1 MNPIFMNFENYNGMV
16 TVDNYTTAFGGTTV
30 NSGNAYTG
38 IYGYPEATGAT
49 APTMSILAGHP
60 PSTWAGSE
68 QLAATMYGMGGGV
81 WMGCAD
87 ATAYKGISFW
97 VRGTSGKGTF
107 DFSIS
112 MASTQLP
119 SGTNNAGGGTCPG
132 VAASTGVKATC
143 VDPAMTSIPLTQD
156 WSQVTI
162 MWSDFTPG
170 LSGTTS
176 VVPNGDNIVGM
187 AWSVPLAFEADP
199 SKPADAGVYVPVPET
214 LVFDIDDIT
223 FIQ

>member
-1 MNPIFMNFENYNGMV
+1 
-16 TVDNYTTAFGGTTV
+16 
-30 NSGNAYTG
+30 
-38 IYGYPEATGAT
+38 
-49 APTMSILAGHP
+49 
-60 PSTWAGSE
+60 
-68 QLAATMYGMGGGV
+68 
-81 WMGCAD
+81 
-87 ATAYKGISFW
+87 
-97 VRGTSGKGTF
+97 
-107 DFSIS
+107 
-112 MASTQLP
+112 
-119 SGTNNAGGGTCPG
+119 
-132 VAASTGVKATC
+132 
-143 VDPAMTSIPLTQD
+143 
-156 WSQVTI
+156 